1 MVPPTDTY
9 DAWPKRARETL
20 DSINMRWKI
29 GRQHR
34 HLISSGNPQRVC
46 PPMMSED
53 YDSNAS
59 SAPERN

>member
-1 MVPPTDTY
+1 
-9 DAWPKRARETL
+9 
-20 DSINMRWKI
+20 MRWKI